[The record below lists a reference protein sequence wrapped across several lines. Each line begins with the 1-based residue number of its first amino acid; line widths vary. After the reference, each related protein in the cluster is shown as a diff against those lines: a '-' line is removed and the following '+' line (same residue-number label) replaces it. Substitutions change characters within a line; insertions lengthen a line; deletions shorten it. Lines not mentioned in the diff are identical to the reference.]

1 MEHLHNLH
9 EVLHDAGFQ
18 EIMLQSSC
26 EYQYE
31 GCRQV
36 TRKPYVQSFQLE
48 QLLKEQ
54 LDVICRSN
62 GTTTSAFLRE
72 CCRRLV
78 AEYETIEIGSP
89 RWLRRYG
96 ELVKD
101 GKSSKRRPKECEEVE
116 EDKRKSTKPDA
127 KTGAC

>member
-1 MEHLHNLH
+1 MEPLHTLH
-9 EVLHDAGFQ
+9 EVLQDAGYQ
-18 EIMLQSSC
+18 EMMFQSSS

-62 GTTTSAFLRE
+62 GTTASAFLRE

-78 AEYETIEIGSP
+78 SEYEAIEIGTP
-89 RWLRRYG
+89 RWIRRFG
-96 ELVKD
+96 ESVKD
-101 GKSSKRRPKECEEVE
+101 GVYSERKAKE
-116 EDKRKSTKPDA
+116 
-127 KTGAC
+127 